1 MPEDNRA
8 DLRNADLVTVWT
20 GKPVE
25 AEMVRVIL
33 QQHGIDSI
41 VIPKSDGGFIPAMSP
56 ESADVRVASGDAS
69 RAWEIILEAKAHSSE
84 QAHPKKV
91 LFVCTHNKFRS
102 QMAEG
107 FLRAL
112 GGERFEVFSAG
123 TEPQGPAPEAIKLM
137 KEAGIDI
144 SGHTANH
151 VDEFLDRDLDYAITV
166 CDDADE
172 KCPVFPAKSK
182 RLHWSFENPSEF
194 TGPPAEIEEKIRK
207 VRDAIR
213 ERIVDF
219 LR

>member
-1 MPEDNRA
+1 MN
-8 DLRNADLVTVWT
+8 NN
-20 GKPVE
+20 
-25 AEMVRVIL
+25 
-33 QQHGIDSI
+33 
-41 VIPKSDGGFIPAMSP
+41 DG
-56 ESADVRVASGDAS
+56 
-69 RAWEIILEAKAHSSE
+69 
-84 QAHPKKV
+84 PKKV

-144 SGHTANH
+144 SGHTANN
-151 VDEFLDRDLDYAITV
+151 VDEFLGKDLDYVITV
-166 CDDADE
+166 CDDANE
-172 KCPVFPAKSK
+172 KCPAFPGKCR

-194 TGPPAEIEEKIRK
+194 TGPPAEIEEKIRE

-213 ERIVDF
+213 ERIASF
-219 LR
+219 LLLFDWT